1 MNSCAS
7 TFGAWLVH
15 ARRSE
20 RALSDA
26 SSLVFE
32 RLRIFV
38 GPRDAREFRALS
50 PKRTFCIFIRERVR
64 RARLARRR
72 QPPHVSSDLLPTRR
86 QRRRRGRRRVFI
98 PRARASRSAR
108 GNGTFL
114 ASHPPS
120 TPPPHATIINASLS
134 VAFSAAIARTS
145 DSNASTRR
153 RVSSS
158 TSRFRFRLA
167 ALAARF
173 AARRRA
179 RRAAS
184 APSPPRSIPRAV
196 ASTPPRAPGRRV
208 ARRGRRGR
216 WHVARF
222 DWCADAIGCSRD
234 VHGRNRPRVWV
245 KVSYW
250 SMCIC
255 GRAPHAGPRAV
266 TGDGGQNASCTV

>member
-98 PRARASRSAR
+98 PPRPRVPLRPRQRYLSRLPPP
-108 GNGTFL
+108 F
-114 ASHPPS
+114 HPPS
-120 TPPPHATIINASLS
+120 TRHRHQRLPE
-134 VAFSAAIARTS
+134 
-145 DSNASTRR
+145 R
-153 RVSSS
+153 RVL
-158 TSRFRFRLA
+158 RRHRAHERLQRVDTPTRLQLHF
-167 ALAARF
+167 ALPF
-173 AARRRA
+173 PTRRA
-179 RRAAS
+179 RRAIRRQTPR
-184 APSPPRSIPRAV
+184 PSRGVRAV
-196 ASTPPRAPGRRV
+196 AAEVHPARGGVDAAARAGTSRRATRAPWAL
-208 ARRGRRGR
+208 ARR
-216 WHVARF
+216 AF
-222 DWCADAIGCSRD
+222 
-234 VHGRNRPRVWV
+234 
-245 KVSYW
+245 
-250 SMCIC
+250 
-255 GRAPHAGPRAV
+255 
-266 TGDGGQNASCTV
+266 